1 MTEITPTE
9 RLTAKDIII
18 RLQNT
23 FGMDIP
29 EMGLKMSIKPNYL
42 YSIKG
47 EYKHKNG
54 TPHCPPEA
62 VRDVL
67 TWGDR

>member
-1 MTEITPTE
+1 MTISLDERMRAKSIIE
-9 RLTAKDIII
+9 RLQK
-18 RLQNT
+18 T

-67 TWGDR
+67 TWGDRA